1 MVPTDRPD
9 LDRAREYTRRI
20 GPHALRIGATITLYA
35 IAMLFTSEYGLYTI
49 AYGVIM
55 FLFGYAALA
64 RTESRGGR
72 IAQWGV
78 TFTFVAGGIWS
89 LMQWIPLIWG
99 PHHQPL
105 QQNLSLIALW
115 LTAGPALFVPGV
127 LAAIRPGWTPLIVV
141 PALLSLA
148 VAGSV
153 GFAILRMNAP
163 EPDDNSLM
171 MVASFL
177 PMLVAISSLEFLV
190 RAGYHAVRVLRS

>member
-9 LDRAREYTRRI
+9 LDRAREYTRRV
-20 GPHALRIGATITLYA
+20 GPQALRIGATITLYA

-78 TFTFVAGGIWS
+78 TLVFVAGGVWS
-89 LMQWIPLIWG
+89 LLQWVPLIWG

-141 PALLSLA
+141 PALLSIA
-148 VAGSV
+148 VAGMIGFGIISFTAPSTDDDAQMMFAAIMPLLVVVGSV
-153 GFAILRMNAP
+153 
-163 EPDDNSLM
+163 
-171 MVASFL
+171 
-177 PMLVAISSLEFLV
+177 EFLV
-190 RAGYHAVRVLRS
+190 RAGYHAVKVLRS